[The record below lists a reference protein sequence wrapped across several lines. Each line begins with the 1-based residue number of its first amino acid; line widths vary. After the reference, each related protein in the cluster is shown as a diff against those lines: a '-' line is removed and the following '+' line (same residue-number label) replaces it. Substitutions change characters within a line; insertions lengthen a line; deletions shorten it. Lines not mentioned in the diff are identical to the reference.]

1 MKILTRLAL
10 PLAVFALAAPAAAQG
25 GDTGTFRVYVDGREV
40 GTEEFT
46 ITQLGSG
53 TGQEISATGR
63 VRVRSPEG
71 TLELDTRLGSR
82 GIGSDPVDYQVIVGG
97 SSTSKIVGTVNGG
110 RFSAKIVTPAGEQ
123 LREYLASS
131 GAVVLD
137 EGVAHHY
144 HFLAQRTHNGR
155 VPVIVPRENRQ
166 VMATVSSRGEES
178 ITVNGTS
185 VTLFHLVVQPAGGA
199 EHHVWVD
206 ALNRVLRVEVP
217 SRSYRAERTA
227 VPR

>member
-1 MKILTRLAL
+1 MKILTRLVL

-25 GDTGTFRVYVDGREV
+25 SDTGTFRVYVDGREV

-46 ITQLGSG
+46 ITQVGSG
-53 TGQEISATGR
+53 TAQEVSATGR

-82 GIGSDPVDYQVIVGG
+82 GIGSDPVDYQVVVGG
-97 SSTSKIVGTVNGG
+97 SASSKIVGTVNGG

-123 LREYLASS
+123 LREYLAST

-144 HFLAQRTHNGR
+144 YFLAQRTHGGR

-166 VMATVSSRGEES
+166 VMATVTNRGEER
-178 ITVNGTS
+178 ITVSGTP
-185 VTLFHLVVQPAGGA
+185 VTLFHLVVLPAGGA